1 MKNNRPTATNA
12 VVMAGMATAVAVVL
26 SMIGLYMPVFS
37 TLIFLAIPLPIIYV
51 ALQQGSRW
59 ALIVTVGTLILDSVF
74 FGIMSGAFLCA
85 IFGVLGVT
93 LGICYERNVR
103 PSATLLAGAASVL
116 IAFAAQ
122 MLFVIYVLGMDTVF
136 LSAEFFD
143 SMKKETMEVLPQFY
157 SGDTL
162 AEMQNQIDLMYDAL
176 KKSVYFA
183 ITAAALVYSYASM
196 ALSQM
201 LFRRMGITNIPTL
214 PPVSRWEFPVGLV
227 YLYLLSIGIGL
238 LIPDDETLQ
247 IVLYNLNM
255 CCMFVFWLQ
264 GFAFLWWLPKRYPV
278 VAPLRWILVALAFFI
293 PFIQTA
299 MIVMGLFDLLF
310 HYRAKRNYE

>member
-37 TLIFLAIPLPIIYV
+37 TLIFLSIPLPIIYV

-143 SMKKETMEVLPQFY
+143 SMKEETMEVLPQFY

-264 GFAFLWWLPKRYPV
+264 GFAFLWWLPKRYPA

>member
-264 GFAFLWWLPKRYPV
+264 GFAFLWWLPKRYPA

>member
-93 LGICYERNVR
+93 LGICYKRNVR

>member
-37 TLIFLAIPLPIIYV
+37 TLIFLTIPLPIIYV

-143 SMKKETMEVLPQFY
+143 SMKEETMEVLPQFY

-264 GFAFLWWLPKRYPV
+264 GFAFLWWLPKRYPA

>member
-1 MKNNRPTATNA
+1 MKNKRPTATNA

-26 SMIGLYMPVFS
+26 SLIGLYMPVFS

-85 IFGVLGVT
+85 IFGVLGVV

-103 PSATLLAGAASVL
+103 PAATLLAGAAAVL
-116 IAFAAQ
+116 LAFAAQ
-122 MLFVIYVLGMDTVF
+122 MFFAVYVLGIDTAF
-136 LSAEFFD
+136 ISADFFD
-143 SMKKETMEVLPQFY
+143 SMKAETMDVLPQFY

-162 AEMQNQIDLMYDAL
+162 VEMQRQIDLMYDAL
-176 KKSVYFA
+176 KKSIYFA

-196 ALSQM
+196 ALSQA
-201 LFRRMGITNIPTL
+201 LFRRMGIQNIPTL

-227 YLYLLSIGIGL
+227 YLYLLSIGMGL
-238 LIPDDETLQ
+238 VFPEDEMLQ
-247 IVLYNLNM
+247 TVLYNLNM
-255 CCMFVFWLQ
+255 GCMFIFWLQ
-264 GFAFLWWLPKRYPV
+264 GFAFLWWLPKRYP
-278 VAPLRWILVALAFFI
+278 AISPLRWIIVALAFFI

>member
-74 FGIMSGAFLCA
+74 FGITSGAFLCA

-143 SMKKETMEVLPQFY
+143 SMKEETMEVLPQFY

-255 CCMFVFWLQ
+255 CCMFIFWLQ
-264 GFAFLWWLPKRYPV
+264 GFAFLWWLPKRYPA

>member
-1 MKNNRPTATNA
+1 MKNKRPTATNS

-59 ALIVTVGTLILDSVF
+59 AIIAAVGTLILDFVF
-74 FGIMSGAFLCA
+74 FGPVSGTFFCA
-85 IFGVLGVT
+85 MFVVLGVT

-103 PSATLLAGAASVL
+103 PAATLLAGAAAVL
-116 IAFAAQ
+116 LAFGAQ
-122 MLFVIYVLGMDTVF
+122 LLFAVYVLGMDTVF
-136 LSAEFFD
+136 FSAEFFD

-162 AEMQNQIDLMYDAL
+162 TEMQRQIDLMYDAL

-183 ITAAALVYSYASM
+183 ITAAGLVYSYASM
-196 ALSQM
+196 ALSQA
-201 LFRRMGITNIPTL
+201 LFRRMGIKNIPTL

-255 CCMFVFWLQ
+255 GCMFIFWLQ
-264 GFAFLWWLPKRYPV
+264 GFAFLWWLPKRYPFI
-278 VAPLRWILVALAFFI
+278 APLRWVIVALAFFI
-293 PFIQTA
+293 PMIQTA
-299 MIVMGLFDLLF
+299 MIVMGLFDMLF

>member
-143 SMKKETMEVLPQFY
+143 SMKEETMEVLPQFY

>member
-143 SMKKETMEVLPQFY
+143 SMKEETMEVLPQFY

-264 GFAFLWWLPKRYPV
+264 GFAFLWWLPKRYPA

>member
-1 MKNNRPTATNA
+1 MKNKPSTATNS

-51 ALQQGSRW
+51 ALMQGSRW

-85 IFGVLGVT
+85 IFGILGVT

-103 PSATLLAGAASVL
+103 PSATLLAGAAAVL
-116 IAFAAQ
+116 LAFAGQ
-122 MLFVIYVLGMDTVF
+122 LLFAVYVLGMDSVF
-136 LSAEFFD
+136 LSASFFE
-143 SMKKETMEVLPQFY
+143 SMKAETLEVLPQFY

-162 AEMQNQIDLMYDAL
+162 AEMQRQIDLMYEAL
-176 KKSVYFA
+176 QKSIYFA
-183 ITAAALVYSYASM
+183 AVAAALVYSYASM
-196 ALSQM
+196 ALSQA
-201 LFRRMGITNIPTL
+201 LFRRMGIKNIPTL
-214 PPVSRWEFPVGLV
+214 PPVSHWEFPVGLV
-227 YLYLLSIGIGL
+227 YLYLLSIGMGL
-238 LIPDDETLQ
+238 VFPEEEILQ
-247 IVLYNLNM
+247 TVLYNLNM
-255 CCMFVFWLQ
+255 GCMFMFWLQ

-278 VAPLRWILVALAFFI
+278 IAPLRWVIVILAFFI